1 MNNHTSLNEGVEK
14 VVAGF
19 FKVTAI
25 SPCLVQ
31 KDLDLVCQHFSDTV
45 VYAAVSSVSLK
56 INFKADLKKKF
67 FLA

>member
-1 MNNHTSLNEGVEK
+1 M
-14 VVAGF
+14 AGF

-45 VYAAVSSVSLK
+45 VYAVVSSVSLK
-56 INFKADLKKKF
+56 INFKADLKIF
-67 FLA
+67 FFSLTKTAMLLIKCSAN